1 MDSAPNFEVLMQKMA
16 VATPKE
22 ALDPTYQLHIGAV

>member
-1 MDSAPNFEVLMQKMA
+1 MDSAPNFEVWMQKTA

-22 ALDPTYQLHIGAV
+22 ALDPRYQLHIVAV